1 MSVTDRR
8 TDSLIAY
15 AALHY
20 PVSRPEIGLPSSGDF
35 VVYITIQCVT
45 MLGGECKR
53 DGCGCCCV
61 RMPRMVGRRLK
72 GRRTVLLESHDDLL
86 RGRPTTSR
94 RRCASI
100 LPLYTVSWY
109 LCLITVEH
117 YKKNVNCKC
126 RPGMI
131 FLYILQRVRIA
142 CIFANAY
149 VHQSSQ

>member
-1 MSVTDRR
+1 MNVTDRR

-20 PVSRPEIGLPSSGDF
+20 SVSRPEIGLPSSGDF
-35 VVYITIQCVT
+35 LVYITIQYVT
-45 MLGGECKR
+45 MLGGEYKR

-86 RGRPTTSR
+86 RGRPTASR

-109 LCLITVEH
+109 LCLITVELR
-117 YKKNVNCKC
+117 KKNCKR

-149 VHQSSQ
+149 VNQSSQ